1 MIIASWNRAC
11 SCLRSVWDT
20 QAPGRPTAN
29 LLADIV
35 SLVLLGILSYGLLIS
50 SLGYYWDDWRVL
62 WFGSSHSSV
71 NILDDYAYRPGTAWL
86 FDALNRYVGTNYA
99 LAHCLALAVRFAS
112 SLAFWRMARLVWP
125 SCPGVTFASATLF
138 LVYPGFTQQ
147 SISLT
152 YQNYHVCIFLC
163 ILSLLAML
171 QALLTRSLRLKY
183 LFLLIALLL
192 ELGYL
197 FVHDGL
203 IAWEA
208 MRWTLILILAA
219 RSSTSI
225 RTALRLSISRM
236 LPFVATAVG
245 FILWRAFWV
254 HVNRDDVNFSL
265 LLRSW
270 RSVSFREIAITASG
284 KTLSNIL
291 DSSIFAW
298 PVQAWRGV
306 NYDDKVLLAGLCV
319 AILGA
324 GLTYLRLRRRSTGA
338 GSKSWSREFIFVG
351 GMSLL
356 ANSIFDC
363 AVQKNVRLDDQFN
376 RFAYMASAASVFLV
390 VGLCGFSLGK
400 RATVHVITVLVGLSI
415 LSNFGHAYKYR
426 SFWQVE
432 RSLSWQLAWRAPD
445 IEPGAL
451 VVIARPRVGLWLE
464 DLEFSHDINGP
475 LNLHYTNS
483 ESPLTGVPLNERA
496 VEFMKSVSDGCRD
509 EILEYV
515 RLNMIGNYGYVP
527 PIQIQQP
534 PGVLLMYLSYPGA
547 TLRTVDPD
555 RLEEL
560 PELPE
565 VPTSILLLAKYA
577 GVGVIRGSGRLGVPT
592 NQLVG
597 KEPPHTWAWHFQQ
610 AELARQLGDYGKL
623 SHYLAE
629 VHRKHL
635 SPNDPSE
642 WLVFLEAAIR
652 AKNEECAS
660 LIIMEIRAR
669 HKRFI
674 PRIKTWFNKFLMHSE
689 GSERAFATSLLE
701 KVE

>member
-1 MIIASWNRAC
+1 MIVASWNRAC
-11 SCLRSVWDT
+11 SRLRSVWDT
-20 QAPGRPTAN
+20 QSPRGPSAN
-29 LLADIV
+29 LLVDIV

-62 WFGSSHSSV
+62 WVGSSHSPT
-71 NILDDYAYRPGTAWL
+71 NMLYDYAYRPGTAWL

-99 LAHCLALAVRFAS
+99 LAHCLALAVRFAC
-112 SLAFWRMARLVWP
+112 SLAFWRIVRLLWP
-125 SCPGVTFASATLF
+125 SFPAVAFASATLF

-163 ILSLLAML
+163 MLSLLAML
-171 QALLTRSLRLKY
+171 EGLLTRSLLLKY
-183 LFLLIALLL
+183 LLILVALLS

-197 FVHDGL
+197 LVHDGL
-203 IAWEA
+203 IAWEV
-208 MRWTLILILAA
+208 MRWALILILAA
-219 RSSTSI
+219 RYSTSM

-254 HVNRDDVNFSL
+254 EVNRDDVNFSV

-270 RSVSFREIAITASG
+270 RSVSLREIAITIFG
-284 KTLSNIL
+284 KTLSNFL

-298 PVQAWRGV
+298 PVQAWSGP
-306 NYDDKVLLAGLCV
+306 NYDAKVLLAGLCV
-319 AILGA
+319 ATLGA
-324 GLTYLRLRRRSTGA
+324 GLAYLRLRRWSTGA

-351 GMSLL
+351 GVSLL
-356 ANSIFDC
+356 AIGMFDSV
-363 AVQKNVRLDDQFN
+363 VQKNVRLDNQFN

-415 LSNFGHAYKYR
+415 LSNFSHAYKYR
-426 SFWQVE
+426 AFWQVE

-451 VVIARPRVGLWLE
+451 VVIVRPRVGLWLE
-464 DLEFSHDINGP
+464 DLEFSHDINAP

-483 ESPLTGVPLNERA
+483 EAPLIGVPLNEQT

-515 RLNMIGNYGYVP
+515 HGNMRANYGYVP
-527 PIQIQQP
+527 PRQIQQP

-560 PELPE
+560 PGM
-565 VPTSILLLAKYA
+565 PTSILLLAKYA

-597 KEPPHTWAWHFQQ
+597 EEPPHTWAWHFQQ

-660 LIIMEIRAR
+660 WIIMELRAR
-669 HKRFI
+669 HKHFI
-674 PRIKTWFNKFLMHSE
+674 PRIKTWLNKFLRHSE

-701 KVE
+701 KV

>member
-1 MIIASWNRAC
+1 MIVASWNRAC
-11 SCLRSVWDT
+11 SRLRSVWDT
-20 QAPGRPTAN
+20 QSPGRPAAN

-62 WFGSSHSSV
+62 WVGSSHSPT

-99 LAHCLALAVRFAS
+99 LAHCLAFAVRFAS

-125 SCPGVTFASATLF
+125 SYPAVAFASAMLF

-163 ILSLLAML
+163 MLSLLAML
-171 QALLTRSLRLKY
+171 EGLLTRSLHLKY
-183 LFLLIALLL
+183 LFLLAALLL

-203 IAWEA
+203 IAWEV
-208 MRWTLILILAA
+208 MRWTLILVLAA
-219 RSSTSI
+219 RYSTSI
-225 RTALRLSISRM
+225 RAALRISISRM

-254 HVNRDDVNFSL
+254 EVNRDDVNLSV

-270 RSVSFREIAITASG
+270 RSVSFREIAITISG
-284 KTLSNIL
+284 KTLSNFL

-298 PVQAWRGV
+298 PVQAWSGA
-306 NYDDKVLLAGLCV
+306 NYDAKVLLAGLCV
-319 AILGA
+319 ATLGA
-324 GLTYLRLRRRSTGA
+324 GLAYLRLRRCSTGA

-351 GMSLL
+351 GVSLL
-356 ANSIFDC
+356 AIGMFDSV
-363 AVQKNVRLDDQFN
+363 VQKNVRLDNQFN

-415 LSNFGHAYKYR
+415 LSNFSHAYKFKA
-426 SFWQVE
+426 FWKEE
-432 RSLSWQLAWRAPD
+432 RSLSWQLAWRVPD

-451 VVIARPRVGLWLE
+451 VVIVRPRVGLWLE
-464 DLEFSHDINGP
+464 DLEFSHDINAP

-483 ESPLTGVPLNERA
+483 ESPLIGVPLNEQT
-496 VEFMKSVSDGCRD
+496 VEFMKSVSDGRRD

-515 RLNMIGNYGYVP
+515 RRNMMANYGYVP

-534 PGVLLMYLSYPGA
+534 PGVLLMYLSSPGA

-555 RLEEL
+555 RLE
-560 PELPE
+560 ELPE

-577 GVGVIRGSGRLGVPT
+577 GVGVIRGSGRLGVST

-597 KEPPHTWAWHFQQ
+597 EEPPHTWAWHFQQ

-623 SHYLAE
+623 SHYLGE

-660 LIIMEIRAR
+660 WIIMEFRAR
-669 HKRFI
+669 HKHFV
-674 PRIKTWFNKFLMHSE
+674 PRIKTWLNKFLMNSE
-689 GSERAFATSLLE
+689 GSERAFASSLLE
-701 KVE
+701 KV

>member
-1 MIIASWNRAC
+1 MIVASWNRAC
-11 SCLRSVWDT
+11 SRLRSVWDT
-20 QAPGRPTAN
+20 QSPRGPSAN
-29 LLADIV
+29 LLVDIV

-62 WFGSSHSSV
+62 WVGSSHSPT
-71 NILDDYAYRPGTAWL
+71 NMLYDYAYRPGTAWL

-99 LAHCLALAVRFAS
+99 LAHCLALAVRFAC
-112 SLAFWRMARLVWP
+112 SLAFWRIVRLLWP
-125 SCPGVTFASATLF
+125 SFPAVAFASATLF

-163 ILSLLAML
+163 MLSLLAML
-171 QALLTRSLRLKY
+171 EGLLTRSSLLKY
-183 LFLLIALLL
+183 LLILVALLS

-197 FVHDGL
+197 LVHDGL
-203 IAWEA
+203 IAWEV
-208 MRWTLILILAA
+208 MRWALILILAA
-219 RSSTSI
+219 RYSTSM

-254 HVNRDDVNFSL
+254 EVNRDDVNFSV

-270 RSVSFREIAITASG
+270 RSVSLREIAITIFG
-284 KTLSNIL
+284 KTLSNFL

-298 PVQAWRGV
+298 PVQAWSGP
-306 NYDDKVLLAGLCV
+306 NYDAKVLLAGLCV
-319 AILGA
+319 ATLGA
-324 GLTYLRLRRRSTGA
+324 GLAYLRLRRWSTGA

-351 GMSLL
+351 GVSLL
-356 ANSIFDC
+356 AIGMFDSV
-363 AVQKNVRLDDQFN
+363 VQKNVRLDNQFN

-415 LSNFGHAYKYR
+415 LSNFSHAYKYR
-426 SFWQVE
+426 AFWQVE

-451 VVIARPRVGLWLE
+451 VVIVRPRVGLWLE
-464 DLEFSHDINGP
+464 DLEFSHDINAP

-483 ESPLTGVPLNERA
+483 EAPLIGVPLNEQT

-515 RLNMIGNYGYVP
+515 HGNMRANYGYVP
-527 PIQIQQP
+527 PRQIQQP

-560 PELPE
+560 PGM
-565 VPTSILLLAKYA
+565 PTSILLLAKYA

-597 KEPPHTWAWHFQQ
+597 EEPPHTWAWHFQQ

-660 LIIMEIRAR
+660 WIIMELRAR
-669 HKRFI
+669 HKHFI
-674 PRIKTWFNKFLMHSE
+674 PRIKTWLNKFLRHSE

-701 KVE
+701 KV